1 MNTLLARIK
10 MVIEDRDQQI
20 TQLNAT
26 VSRLTQEL
34 DKSNRDKEAAQ
45 PIVAEIEEYMTK
57 FSTPEDD
64 NTDA

>member
-1 MNTLLARIK
+1 MNMLLTKIK

-34 DKSNRDKEAAQ
+34 DNANRDKEAAQ
-45 PIVAEIEEYMTK
+45 AIVAEIEEYMAK
-57 FSTPEDD
+57 FSTPDD
-64 NTDA
+64 TTE

>member
-1 MNTLLARIK
+1 MNTLLAKIK

-45 PIVAEIEEYMTK
+45 TIVAEIEEYLAK
-57 FSTPEDD
+57 FSTPDD
-64 NTDA
+64 TAE